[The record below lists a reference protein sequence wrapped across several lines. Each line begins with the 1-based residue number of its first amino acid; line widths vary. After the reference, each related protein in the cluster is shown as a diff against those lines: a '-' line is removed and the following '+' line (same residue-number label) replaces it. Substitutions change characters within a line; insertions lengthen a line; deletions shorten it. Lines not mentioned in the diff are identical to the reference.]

1 MIEFSSG
8 VLVGSSAGKSSPFID
23 LPPIALGP
31 SPPRPCR
38 LQGRGFSEVGLR
50 PRIPRKTDGLLT
62 EGLGS
67 SLSEARSPPEF
78 QMELVRWAGGLTE
91 SETQGRGPGRR
102 CKFGITRHINLKPRE
117 WMRPP
122 NKCKQAEE
130 RYRAGPGG
138 VPMLGKRGGASGK
151 EEPGGGGHWKPCK
164 KRISREK
171 DGAGWSAGQSRRR
184 RMMMDNWPLD
194 LAVTWGHRRL

>member
-1 MIEFSSG
+1 MSSH
-8 VLVGSSAGKSSPFID
+8 
-23 LPPIALGP
+23 LGFW
-31 SPPRPCR
+31 
-38 LQGRGFSEVGLR
+38 LGQVQGRAALSLTFPLSPSDHRPPDRAGCRGGASQKSGCGHGFRERL
-50 PRIPRKTDGLLT
+50 TGLLT

-67 SLSEARSPPEF
+67 SLCEARSPPEF

-138 VPMLGKRGGASGK
+138 CSDVGEARRGQWERRTGGRGAL
-151 EEPGGGGHWKPCK
+151 ET
-164 KRISREK
+164 
-171 DGAGWSAGQSRRR
+171 
-184 RMMMDNWPLD
+184 M
-194 LAVTWGHRRL
+194 

>member
-38 LQGRGFSEVGLR
+38 LQGRGFSEA
-50 PRIPRKTDGLLT
+50 PSATDGLLT

-67 SLSEARSPPEF
+67 SLCEARSPPEF
-78 QMELVRWAGGLTE
+78 LMELVRWAGGLTE

-130 RYRAGPGG
+130 RYRVGPGG
-138 VPMLGKRGGASGK
+138 CSDVGEARRGKWERRTGG
-151 EEPGGGGHWKPCK
+151 W
-164 KRISREK
+164 
-171 DGAGWSAGQSRRR
+171 GALET
-184 RMMMDNWPLD
+184 M
-194 LAVTWGHRRL
+194 

>member
-67 SLSEARSPPEF
+67 SLCEARSPPEF
-78 QMELVRWAGGLTE
+78 QMEPVRWAGGLTE

-138 VPMLGKRGGASGK
+138 CSDVGEARRGQWERRTGGRGAL
-151 EEPGGGGHWKPCK
+151 ET
-164 KRISREK
+164 
-171 DGAGWSAGQSRRR
+171 
-184 RMMMDNWPLD
+184 M
-194 LAVTWGHRRL
+194 